1 MKDKCLCSEEN
12 TEQNNCLCGTSKEKS
27 CDCEII
33 HKEKVEKALSEML
46 DEDTLLCISD
56 FFKVLADSTRVK
68 IVNLLDN
75 NKLCVCDISA
85 ALGMTKSAIS
95 HQLKN
100 LREMNLVKAEREG
113 KEIWYSLAD
122 EHVKEVFDVS
132 AEHIREME
140 ND

>member
-1 MKDKCLCSEEN
+1 MK
-12 TEQNNCLCGTSKEKS
+12 NNNSGV

-46 DEDTLLCISD
+46 SEDELLDIAD

-68 IVNLLDN
+68 IVSMLDN

-85 ALGMTKSAIS
+85 GLGMSKSAIS

-100 LREMNLVKAEREG
+100 LREMNLVKAEKVG
-113 KEIWYSLAD
+113 KEVWYSLAD
-122 EHVKEVFDVS
+122 DHVKMVFDIS
-132 AEHIREME
+132 AEHIKEERH
-140 ND
+140 D